1 MNDWRSYDETAATY
15 EHIWAPRFAKI
26 SKDLVEMA
34 APTPEVRALDVATGT
49 GVTAAAVR
57 AVAGSGA
64 RVVGVDRSI
73 GMLRAGKEARP
84 GPRALVDVLDLPFA
98 DGAFDLVTCS
108 FALHIFTRHETALF
122 DMARVVRHG
131 GTMAVSVWTGGED
144 TFSAAWRE
152 LVEAAVGK
160 DMLATAA
167 TDAAPGR
174 DRFSDPN
181 NLDAALDRA
190 GFDGIEIEKREYRF
204 RFTVDEYLE
213 GLGATGHGRFVRQML
228 GEAGYATFM
237 ERTAAEFR
245 SRFAD
250 PLTDFND
257 ALLAVG
263 TKT

>member
-15 EHIWAPRFAKI
+15 EHVWAPRFADI

-34 APTPEVRALDVATGT
+34 APSPDVRVLDVATGT

-57 AVAGSGA
+57 AAAGNRS
-64 RVVGVDRSI
+64 RVIGVDRSV
-73 GMLRAGKEARP
+73 GMLRAGQEARP

-108 FALHIFTRHETALF
+108 FALHIFTKHETALF
-122 DMARVVRHG
+122 DMTRVLRPG
-131 GTMAVSVWTGGED
+131 GTIAVSVWTGGED

-160 DMLATAA
+160 DMLVTASA
-167 TDAAPGR
+167 DAAPGR

-181 NLDAALDRA
+181 NLDAALGRA
-190 GFDGIEIEKREYRF
+190 GIDKVEIEKREYRF

-213 GLGATGHGRFVRQML
+213 GLGATGRGRFVRQML
-228 GEAGYATFM
+228 GEAGYAAFM

-263 TKT
+263 IKE